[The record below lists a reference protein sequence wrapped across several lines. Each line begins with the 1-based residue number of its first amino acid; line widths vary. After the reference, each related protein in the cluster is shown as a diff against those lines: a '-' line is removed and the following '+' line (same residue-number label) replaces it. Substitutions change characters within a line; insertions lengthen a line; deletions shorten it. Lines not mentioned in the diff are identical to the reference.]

1 MVILGAI
8 GWYKPKSKQK
18 RIFTFQKN
26 AGNFI
31 YACIFLLYLVVTC
44 FKQRNNIIILNK
56 YKNDVWALY
65 RQIEVFYKITCTFEL
80 NSNMSWASLICT
92 YGIYRHIWYMYRHIW
107 CVHIYKAFVCI
118 YNVYTYNS
126 I

>member
-18 RIFTFQKN
+18 WIFTFQKN
-26 AGNFI
+26 AGIFI

-44 FKQRNNIIILNK
+44 FKPRNNIIILNK

-65 RQIEVFYKITCTFEL
+65 RQIEVFYKITCIFEL
-80 NSNMSWASLICT
+80 THMWVELD
-92 YGIYRHIWYMYRHIW
+92 
-107 CVHIYKAFVCI
+107 
-118 YNVYTYNS
+118 
-126 I
+126 